1 MKVPENEGVDVRE
14 KRRRSQSQRAS
25 GWLQAGGESNFMA
38 AITIC
43 IDFGAPKHK
52 V

>member
-25 GWLQAGGESNFMA
+25 GWLQAGGERGLPGACVPA
-38 AITIC
+38 ARL
-43 IDFGAPKHK
+43 KSLVH
-52 V
+52 